1 MDAASLL
8 SLDSILALLTLTA
21 LEIVLGIDNIIFIA
35 ILTGRL
41 PEEKRAFTRS
51 VGLTLAMV
59 MRIGL
64 LLAISWVMR
73 LTAPL
78 FSVPFMT
85 EAVGSGPDATAVTL
99 TVSGRD
105 LILILGGLFLLAKS
119 TLEIHHMMESADD
132 QTTTGQSA
140 VSVGSV
146 LIQIAL
152 LDMVFSLDSV
162 ITAVGMVERVE
173 IMIAAVVIAV
183 GVMVLFAGAIS
194 RFVSRHPSLK
204 TLALAFLVMIGVLLV
219 ADGLGQHLPRGY
231 VYFAMM
237 FSLLVE
243 MINLRAGAR
252 RRIKQGIGP
261 GAEPGTEQRPVGSS
275 G

>member
-1 MDAASLL
+1 MDPASLL
-8 SLDSILALLTLTA
+8 SLDSLLALLTLTA

-41 PEEKRAFTRS
+41 PKEKQALARN
-51 VGLTLAMV
+51 VGLALAML
-59 MRIGL
+59 MRIVL
-64 LLAISWVMR
+64 LLAIFWVMG

-78 FSVPFMT
+78 FSVPFLT
-85 EAVGSGPDATAVTL
+85 ETVGSAPNASQSAL

-105 LILILGGLFLLAKS
+105 LILVLGGLFLLAKS
-119 TLEIHHMMESADD
+119 TLEIHHMMEGADD
-132 QTTTGQSA
+132 RAAEKRA
-140 VSVGSV
+140 VVSLGSV

-162 ITAVGMVERVE
+162 ITAVGMADRVE
-173 IMIAAVVIAV
+173 VMIAAVMIAI
-183 GVMVLFAGAIS
+183 GVMMLFAGAIS
-194 RFVSRHPSLK
+194 RFVGRHPSLK

-231 VYFAMM
+231 VYFAMV

-243 MINLRAGAR
+243 MINLRVGAR
-252 RRIKQGIGP
+252 RRLKPGIAP
-261 GAEPGTEQRPVGSS
+261 GANQGPVGSS

>member
-1 MDAASLL
+1 MDGAALL
-8 SLDSILALLTLTA
+8 GLDSLLALLTLTA

-41 PEEKRAFTRS
+41 PEEKRAWTRN
-51 VGLTLAMV
+51 VGLALAMV
-59 MRIGL
+59 MRIML
-64 LLAISWVMR
+64 LLAIFWVMR
-73 LTAPL
+73 LTEPL

-85 EAVGSGPDATAVTL
+85 ETVGNGPDATQATV

-105 LILILGGLFLLAKS
+105 LILVLGGLFLLAKS
-119 TLEIHHMMESADD
+119 TLEIHHMMEKADN
-132 QTTTGQSA
+132 QEATTQGA

-146 LIQIAL
+146 LLQIAL

-162 ITAVGMVERVE
+162 ITAVGMADRVE
-173 IMIAAVVIAV
+173 VMIAAVMIAV
-183 GVMVLFAGAIS
+183 GVMVLFAGAVS

-204 TLALAFLVMIGVLLV
+204 TLALAFLVMIGVLLI

-231 VYFAMM
+231 VYFAMV

-243 MINLRAGAR
+243 LVNLRIGAR
-252 RRIKQGIGP
+252 RRT
-261 GAEPGTEQRPVGSS
+261 AESS

>member
-1 MDAASLL
+1 MDAAALL

-41 PEEKRAFTRS
+41 PEEKRAFTRNI
-51 VGLTLAMV
+51 GLTLAMV

-64 LLAISWVMR
+64 LLAIFWVMR

-85 EAVGSGPDATAVTL
+85 EVVGSGPDATLVTL

-119 TLEIHHMMESADD
+119 TLEIHHMMESAED
-132 QTTTGQSA
+132 QATTSQSA

-146 LIQIAL
+146 LTQIAL

-162 ITAVGMVERVE
+162 ITAVGMAERVE
-173 IMIAAVVIAV
+173 IMVAAVMIAV

-194 RFVSRHPSLK
+194 RFVSHHPSLK

-231 VYFAMM
+231 VYFAMV

-252 RRIKQGIGP
+252 RRIKPGIAP
-261 GAEPGTEQRPVGSS
+261 GANQGPVGSS

>member
-1 MDAASLL
+1 MDPASLL
-8 SLDSILALLTLTA
+8 SLDSLLALLTLTA

-41 PEEKRAFTRS
+41 PEEKQAMTRN
-51 VGLTLAMV
+51 VGLTLAML
-59 MRIGL
+59 MRIVL
-64 LLAISWVMR
+64 LLAIVWVMG

-78 FSVPFMT
+78 FSVPFLT
-85 EAVGSGPDATAVTL
+85 ETVGSGPNATQSAL

-105 LILILGGLFLLAKS
+105 LILVLGGLFLLAKS
-119 TLEIHHMMESADD
+119 TLEIHHMMERADHPAA
-132 QTTTGQSA
+132 TKHGA

-146 LIQIAL
+146 LIQIAI

-162 ITAVGMVERVE
+162 ITAVGMADRVE
-173 IMIAAVVIAV
+173 VMIAAVMIAI
-183 GVMVLFAGAIS
+183 GVMMLFAGAIS
-194 RFVSRHPSLK
+194 GFVGRHPSLK

-231 VYFAMM
+231 VYFAMV

-243 MINLRAGAR
+243 MLNLRIGAR
-252 RRIKQGIGP
+252 RRAAVG
-261 GAEPGTEQRPVGSS
+261 PVGAS

>member
-1 MDAASLL
+1 MDPASLL
-8 SLDSILALLTLTA
+8 SLDSLLALLTLTA

-35 ILTGRL
+35 ILTGHL
-41 PEEKRAFTRS
+41 PEEKQAMTRN
-51 VGLTLAMV
+51 VGLTLAML
-59 MRIGL
+59 MRIVL
-64 LLAISWVMR
+64 LLAIFWVMG

-78 FSVPFMT
+78 FSVPFLT
-85 EAVGSGPDATAVTL
+85 ETVGSGPDATQSAL

-105 LILILGGLFLLAKS
+105 LILVLGGLFLLAKS
-119 TLEIHHMMESADD
+119 TLEIHHMMERTDHQAA
-132 QTTTGQSA
+132 TKHGA

-162 ITAVGMVERVE
+162 ITAVGMADRVE
-173 IMIAAVVIAV
+173 VMIAAVMIAI
-183 GVMVLFAGAIS
+183 GVMMLFAGAVS
-194 RFVSRHPSLK
+194 GFVSRHPSLK

-231 VYFAMM
+231 VYFAMV

-243 MINLRAGAR
+243 MINLRVGAR
-252 RRIKQGIGP
+252 RRA
-261 GAEPGTEQRPVGSS
+261 AEGPVGAS